1 VFYRIYSI
9 NGIIIES
16 IISMRS
22 IWKGHIR
29 FSLVTIPIQI
39 FNAVETGNNIRFNQ
53 LHKKDNGRVK
63 YKKVCR
69 TCDDTL
75 KTADIV
81 KGYEYEPDQY
91 VVFEQSEFNALK
103 LKSTRAIDVEAF
115 VDQDE
120 VHPSRYEAVYYVG
133 PNGEVATKTFNLFY
147 KVLEKSKKAGV
158 GRIILRDRE
167 DVVLLTAKDGAIV
180 MYKLRYPYEIRDI
193 KDVPDIKEE
202 EVDEK
207 QLKLAES
214 LVESLETSFD
224 KVDFEDRFRD
234 ALLDLVNKKVEGKEI
249 VTISEGETE
258 TKPVVD
264 IMDALKASIEAA
276 KQKAS

>member
-1 VFYRIYSI
+1 MFYRIYSI

-167 DVVLLTAKDGAIV
+167 DVVLLTAKDRAIV

>member
-1 VFYRIYSI
+1 
-9 NGIIIES
+9 
-16 IISMRS
+16 MRS

-39 FNAVETGNNIRFNQ
+39 FNAVETGNDIRFNQ

-63 YKKVCR
+63 YKKVCKS
-69 TCDDTL
+69 CDETL
-75 KTADIV
+75 SSQNIV

-103 LKSTRAIDVEAF
+103 LKSTRAIDIEAF
-115 VDQDE
+115 VDQNE

-147 KVLEKSKKAGV
+147 KVLEKSGKAGV

-193 KDVPDIKEE
+193 KKVPDILEE
-202 EVDEK
+202 EVDDK
-207 QLKLAES
+207 QLQLAES
-214 LVESLETSFD
+214 LVDSLATTFD

-249 VTISEGETE
+249 VTISEGATE
-258 TKPVVD
+258 DKPVVD

-276 KQKAS
+276 KKKAS

>member
-1 VFYRIYSI
+1 
-9 NGIIIES
+9 
-16 IISMRS
+16 MRS

-39 FNAVETGNNIRFNQ
+39 FNAVETGNDIRFNQ

-63 YKKVCR
+63 YKKVCKS
-69 TCDDTL
+69 CDETL
-75 KTADIV
+75 SSQNIV

-103 LKSTRAIDVEAF
+103 LKSTRAIDIEAF
-115 VDQDE
+115 VDQNE

-147 KVLEKSKKAGV
+147 KVLEKSGKAGV

-193 KDVPDIKEE
+193 KKVPDILEE
-202 EVDEK
+202 EVDDK
-207 QLKLAES
+207 QLQLAES
-214 LVESLETSFD
+214 LVDSLSTTFD

-234 ALLDLVNKKVEGKEI
+234 ALLDLVHKKVECKEI
-249 VTISEGETE
+249 VTISEGTTE
-258 TKPVVD
+258 DKPVVD

-276 KQKAS
+276 KKKAS

>member
-1 VFYRIYSI
+1 
-9 NGIIIES
+9 
-16 IISMRS
+16 MRS

-53 LHKKDNGRVK
+53 LHKKDNSRIK
-63 YKKVCR
+63 YKKVCK
-69 TCDDTL
+69 TCDEVVGT
-75 KTADIV
+75 KDIV

-103 LKSTRAIDVEAF
+103 LKSTRAIDIEAF

-167 DVVLLTAKDGAIV
+167 DVVLLTANQGAIV

-193 KDVPDIKEE
+193 KEVPDIKEE

-214 LVESLETSFD
+214 LVESLATSFD

-234 ALLDLVNKKVEGKEI
+234 ALLELVNKKVEGKEI
-249 VTISEGETE
+249 VTITEGESDE
-258 TKPVVD
+258 KPVVD

-276 KQKAS
+276 KKKAS